1 MARRLDADQIAR
13 FRADGFLTFDPGL
26 TGPEISAIRGMLT
39 NLHHSRIGYKEGA
52 AFDAIGPDD
61 GSGPERFPQILHPRN
76 FASALTETEYFRAAA
91 AIAEQILGPHM
102 RFKADISL
110 MKPANIGCA
119 TPWHQDEA
127 FHDPHYEYN
136 ELSFWLA
143 LQPVDERNSC
153 MLYLPG
159 SHLGPVR
166 EHGFPGGDARVH
178 ALECVADFDAE
189 AAVAC
194 AMPAGGCVIHSQRT
208 LHAAPP
214 NVSDGD
220 RLAYVLI
227 FDTVP
232 TFSGTHRDFP
242 WLRERRT
249 ARDERERNW
258 RRNGGLLVHLWRQ
271 RRRMRVV
278 SARTLLFDL
287 RRAGRAVVRL
297 VSAG

>member
-1 MARRLDADQIAR
+1 MPGRLDADQITR
-13 FRADGFLTFDPGL
+13 FRADGFLPFTFDL
-26 TGPEISAIRGMLT
+26 SESELSAIRSTLV
-39 NLHHSRIGYKEGA
+39 NLHHSRTGFKEGA

-76 FASALTETEYFRAAA
+76 FAPTLMETEYFRRAAA
-91 AIAEQILGPHM
+91 VAEQILGPHM

-110 MKPANIGCA
+110 MKPAEIGCA

-127 FHDPHYEYN
+127 FHDPRYEYN

-153 MLYLPG
+153 MMYLPG
-159 SHLGPVR
+159 SHLGPVK

-178 ALECVADFDAE
+178 ALECVADFDKD
-189 AAVAC
+189 AAVVC
-194 AMPAGGCVIHSQRT
+194 ALPAGGCVIHSQRT
-208 LHAAPP
+208 LHAAPA

-232 TFSGTHRDFP
+232 TLAHAKRDFP

-287 RRAGRAVVRL
+287 RRAGRAVARL